1 MRRAR
6 WTAAQATD
14 SLPRLMDVAA
24 APPVDVTGG
33 IARGERLLAAGH
45 AEAAIAAFRPAAA
58 SGAVAQRSQA
68 LDGIG
73 RAHLALDQPE
83 AALGFAEQALS
94 LEADPAVA
102 ANRARA
108 LLRLG
113 RADEA
118 LIAAGS
124 ALQRHPTEPRALAVR
139 AEARAAAG
147 EAPPVFAP
155 PPALDAKAAAPKPLA
170 DALAG
175 GQGALLIGVAW
186 LAERPADPMLDDP
199 PGTAGASR
207 FSASLDLCLRFLA
220 MWGTRLVVLRRGPA
234 DDRLRLLA
242 ELGLL
247 IDPCGEHGADDVALA
262 ATLARVDLVAAVDS
276 RVAELAALT
285 GKRGFVLLPAGTVGR
300 WPARGSEPWRAGLK
314 LLRQPAAG
322 DWETPFRAAAEAVL
336 AELRQRPKPPR
347 KPVPP
352 KLMKQAQ
359 GYMAEGNK
367 LHAAGDGLAGARLWR
382 KALAIDPHITHA
394 WGNIGVVLRVK
405 EDPEAAIVCYRHALG
420 IGGPPQAVIGNLGN
434 ALKDCDRLDE
444 AISCHVKS
452 VELNGDQATAHHNL
466 GISYR
471 QAGRYREAIA
481 AFERALELK
490 PGWTSASWDLALAR
504 LHVGDFKGGWP
515 LYEARW
521 QLGELSMPKLS
532 KPQWDGGSVEGKTVL
547 LHSEQGFG
555 DAIQCVRYAKAL
567 KQRGAARVLLDC
579 KPPLARLFA
588 TVDGVDMI
596 VPRGER
602 LPPFD
607 VHCPL
612 NSLPGLFGTD
622 TTTIPGATP
631 FVKAPEG
638 AAARFAQALALAGS
652 RLKVGIVWSGSV
664 TFKDN
669 RHRAASLTRF
679 LMAFG
684 LPGICLFSLQ
694 KGPPEAE
701 LRRLG
706 PDAPIVDLAPLIED
720 FADTAAV
727 IGQLDLVL
735 MTDSS
740 VAHLCGALGHPVWV
754 LLPFHA
760 HWLWLE
766 NDHDA
771 TPWYPS
777 MRFFRQP
784 RTNDWDVPF
793 QQAAVALVD
802 LARAKG
808 RTA

>member
-1 MRRAR
+1 
-6 WTAAQATD
+6 
-14 SLPRLMDVAA
+14 MDVAA
-24 APPVDVTGG
+24 APPVDVTAG

-58 SGAVAQRSQA
+58 ADAAAERSRA

-73 RAHLALDQPE
+73 RAHLALDRPDT
-83 AALGFAEQALS
+83 ALGFAEQALS
-94 LEADPAVA
+94 LNAEPAIA
-102 ANRARA
+102 ANRARV

-113 RADEA
+113 RLDEVLA
-118 LIAAGS
+118 AAGS
-124 ALQRHPTEPRALAVR
+124 ALARHPTEPRALAVR

-147 EAPPVFAP
+147 EMPPLFAP
-155 PPALDAKAAAPKPLA
+155 APTLDPKAAPPKPLV

-175 GQGALLIGVAW
+175 APGAMLVGVAW
-186 LAERPADPMLDDP
+186 QAGRPADPMLDDP
-199 PGTAGASR
+199 SGTPGADR

-220 MWGTRLVVLRRGPA
+220 MWGTRLVVLRRGPS
-234 DDRLRLLA
+234 DGRLRLLA
-242 ELGLL
+242 ELGIVL
-247 IDPCGEHGADDVALA
+247 DPCGEHGADDTALA
-262 ATLARVDLVAAVDS
+262 AILARVDLVAAVDS
-276 RVAELAALT
+276 RAAELAALT
-285 GKRGFVLLPAGTVGR
+285 GKPGFVLLPAGAVGR
-300 WPARGSEPWRAGLK
+300 WPEQGDEPWRDRLK
-314 LLRQPAAG
+314 LLRQPVAG

-336 AELRQRPKPPR
+336 AEFRRRPRPVR

-352 KLMKQAQ
+352 KLQKQVQ

-382 KALAIDPHITHA
+382 KALAIDPHVTHA
-394 WGNIGVVLRVK
+394 WGNIGVVLRIN

-444 AISCHVKS
+444 AIACHLKS
-452 VELNGDQATAHHNL
+452 VELSGDQATAHHNL

-515 LYEARW
+515 LYETRW
-521 QLGELSMPKLS
+521 QLGELTMPKLS
-532 KPQWDGGSVEGKTVL
+532 KPLWDGGPVAGKTVL

-567 KQRGAARVLLDC
+567 IGRGAQRVLLDC

-588 TVDGVDMI
+588 TVDGIDMI

-622 TTTIPGATP
+622 TTTIPGTTP

-638 AAARFAQALALAGS
+638 GAVKFAPALALAGN

-684 LPGICLFSLQ
+684 LPEVCLFSLQ

-701 LRRLG
+701 LKRLG
-706 PDAPIVDLAPLIED
+706 PDAPVVDLAPLIED
-720 FADTAAV
+720 FADTAAA
-727 IGQLDLVL
+727 IEQLDLVV

-740 VAHLCGALGHPVWV
+740 VAHLCGALDRPVWV

-766 NDHDA
+766 NDHDT

-777 MRFFRQP
+777 IRFFRQG
-784 RTNDWDVPF
+784 RTNDWDGPF
-793 QQAAVALVD
+793 QQAAAALTE